1 MAGIATMYK
10 KSPLEAHKKLHD
22 LFFEKIS
29 EQIDS
34 TNQDDEE
41 RQKILGEFIGIPLF
55 LIYEME
61 SSIHM
66 HALYPH
72 IFSKFYAGINIPILK
87 SIVQH
92 HNLVKQNLQSMFQ
105 SQPFLQDKRVKLE
118 ALFEA
123 AQKYLHVLLKEFR
136 KIIMK
141 SEIYEYDMEDINDML
156 KAFQEFIEN
165 IKSSLQ

>member
-22 LFFEKIS
+22 LLFEKIS

-34 TNQDDEE
+34 TKQDDEE
-41 RQKILGEFIGIPLF
+41 RQKIIGEFIGIPLF

-123 AQKYLHVLLKEFR
+123 GQKYLLILLKECS

-141 SEIYEYDMEDINDML
+141 SKIDEVHMEDINNIL
-156 KAFQEFIEN
+156 KELKEVIEN

>member
-22 LFFEKIS
+22 LLFEKIS

-34 TNQDDEE
+34 MSQYAMD
-41 RQKILGEFIGIPLF
+41 QKNILSALIGILLS

-66 HALYPH
+66 YAVHPH
-72 IFSKFYAGINIPILK
+72 VFFKFYARLLISKLELFLQQFKEGKRELQRIFKK
-87 SIVQH
+87 SP
-92 HNLVKQNLQSMFQ
+92 LS
-105 SQPFLQDKRVKLE
+105 QDKRAKLE

-123 AQKYLHVLLKEFR
+123 GQKYLLILLKECS

-141 SEIYEYDMEDINDML
+141 SKIDEVHMEDINNIL
-156 KAFQEFIEN
+156 KELKEVIEN